1 MSTQPIVWSL
11 ILTSLLTAAA
21 AICDLRSGLI
31 PNRLVA
37 AGAALT
43 LTVGFA
49 LAAQSGLGG
58 LSGYALSALLGL
70 ILVSVVPALL
80 YRMGGLGGGDLKL
93 LAVVGA
99 ALGPY
104 LGLEAELYAF
114 ACVLLYAPARL
125 LAEGKLRRAVQ
136 VCGSLMLQPF
146 IPRKHRTQPLAAAE
160 LTEFRFGPAIFA
172 GTLAVTVLRL
182 AGA

>member
-1 MSTQPIVWSL
+1 MPTVYWPL
-11 ILTSLLTAAA
+11 ALTLLLTAAA
-21 AICDLRSGLI
+21 AVWDLRTGMI

-43 LTVGFA
+43 LLCSFA
-49 LAAQSGLGG
+49 LAAPGGLGALGRTG
-58 LSGYALSALLGL
+58 LSMLMGAV
-70 ILVSVVPALL
+70 LVSIVPALL

-99 ALGPY
+99 ALGPS

-114 ACVLLYAPARL
+114 FVVLLYAPARL
-125 LAEGKLRRAVQ
+125 IFEGKLRRALTTSAAL
-136 VCGSLMLQPF
+136 CLRPF
-146 IPRKHRTQPLAAAE
+146 QRKPAPLNTEE

-172 GTLAVTVLRL
+172 GTLAVALLQLSFR
-182 AGA
+182 AP

>member
-1 MSTQPIVWSL
+1 MFTQPIVWSL
-11 ILTSLLTAAA
+11 LLTLLLTAAA
-21 AICDLRSGLI
+21 AICDLRTGLI

-37 AGAALT
+37 VGAALT
-43 LTVGFA
+43 LTLGFA
-49 LAAQSGLGG
+49 LAAEGGVSG
-58 LSGYALSALLGL
+58 LSGYAISALLGMV
-70 ILVSVVPALL
+70 LVSIVPALL

-125 LAEGKLRRAVQ
+125 LVEGKLRRAIQ

-146 IPRKHRTQPLAAAE
+146 MPRKRRSKPLATQE

-182 AGA
+182 SGI

>member
-1 MSTQPIVWSL
+1 MLNQPIIWSL
-11 ILTSLLTAAA
+11 AITLLLTAAA
-21 AICDLRSGLI
+21 AITDLRTGLI

-37 AGAALT
+37 VGAALT
-43 LTVGFA
+43 LTVGAA
-49 LAAQSGLGG
+49 LAAQSGLAG
-58 LSGYALSALLGL
+58 LARYALSALVGL
-70 ILVSVVPALL
+70 CIVSVVPALL

-125 LAEGKLRRAVQ
+125 LLEGKLRRAAQ
-136 VCGSLMLQPF
+136 VSGALMLRPF
-146 IPRKHRTQPLAAAE
+146 IPRRFRKKSLPLEE

-172 GTLAVTVLRL
+172 GTLAVTVLHL
-182 AGA
+182 SGA